1 MQDPLVGYEN
11 IMYTYHFY
19 AADHRSTSQVEQA
32 YKKGFPV
39 FISEFG
45 FMESS
50 GDGDISK
57 QFGENWARVLDERNI
72 SYVAWNISN
81 SKGSA
86 SIFKQGSADM
96 TDMSDENLK
105 EWGIYLKNWYRSKSG
120 LDKLATE

>member
-1 MQDPLVGYEN
+1 MFVNTLALKNFEIKGDVIGKFGYFE
-11 IMYTYHFY
+11 
-19 AADHRSTSQVEQA
+19 VEQA

-50 GDGDISK
+50 GDGDINESS
-57 QFGENWARVLDERNI
+57 GDNWRKVLDERNI

-86 SIFKQGSADM
+86 SIFKDGSSDM
-96 TDMSDENLK
+96 TDMSDDNLK
-105 EWGIYLKNWYRSKSG
+105 TWGVYLKNWYRSKSG
-120 LDKLATE
+120 LDKLAIE